1 MKTEDLIEKL
11 IYNIHIYKSKNMFY
25 EYITITI
32 SENNIKKM
40 IINCYD
46 MFGMNIRNCN
56 DISFMGNK
64 IISSKM
70 LKDDEII
77 IGQINKI

>member
-11 IYNIHIYKSKNMFY
+11 IYNIHIYKSKNMFD
-25 EYITITI
+25 ENIVITI
-32 SENNIKKM
+32 SENNIKKLVLFYYEM
-40 IINCYD
+40 YTIQLEYNED
-46 MFGMNIRNCN
+46 LR
-56 DISFMGNK
+56 FMGNK

-77 IGQINKI
+77 IGQIKKL

>member
-11 IYNIHIYKSKNMFY
+11 IYNIHIYKSKNMFD
-25 EYITITI
+25 ENIVITI
-32 SENNIKKM
+32 SENNRRKM

-46 MFGMNIRNCN
+46 MFGINIRNCN
-56 DISFMGNK
+56 DLRFMGNE
-64 IISSKM
+64 IISSRM